1 MNKFLVALAVIALVN
16 AGGVVE
22 EQLASLSVGQQC
34 SNPINAYAVTE
45 FDVTPFPP
53 TKGSTVVSKSVG
65 TFNQAE
71 TITAIKVQVLLNGRN
86 FYSETIPESGTFTA
100 GQVGTFTYTQAV
112 PSIAP
117 KGAYTIQGGLI
128 NSNKQQISCWEL
140 NLDSWANSFFLWRRY
155 DLKLIYKK
163 KFRKAI

>member
-22 EQLASLSVGQQC
+22 EQLTSLSVGQQC

-45 FDVTPFPP
+45 FDVNPFPP
-53 TKGSTVVSKSVG
+53 TKGSTVTSKSVG
-65 TFNQAE
+65 TFSQAE
-71 TITAIKVQVLLNGRN
+71 TITGIKIQVLLNGRN
-86 FYSETIPESGTFTA
+86 FYSETIPESGTYSA

-117 KGAYTIQGGLI
+117 KGAYTIQGGLV
-128 NSNKQQISCWEL
+128 NSNKQQISCWEVSF
-140 NLDSWANSFFLWRRY
+140 NLA
-155 DLKLIYKK
+155 
-163 KFRKAI
+163 